1 MVAVMPSSQAG
12 YMTAIFVAGM
22 LITGC
27 SNSLL
32 TKYQDNQCVANCD
45 GPASE
50 RRYFE
55 QPVIQTF
62 QMFIAEASCWA
73 IVFLQQLY
81 LSYNKPAPLVATPD
95 TSRDSVERNLSEEPD
110 LLLSTDP
117 NISLLSSAPTDTT
130 KPIQPMLDG
139 KKVFGLSIPASCDI
153 CGTTLMNVGL
163 FFTPVSIYQMTR
175 GALVLF
181 VGLFSVIF
189 LGRRLQLRQWSAL
202 GVVVL
207 GVFIV
212 GLSGVI
218 YAPDAP
224 EEGAIPDDT
233 TREPNSFLQVAV
245 GVFIIALAQIFT
257 ASQFVYEEHILQEY
271 HLDSMRVV
279 GWEGIFGFVLTGL
292 IMIVAY
298 ILVGHTAAGRGG
310 YFDIPSGA
318 AQIASNRSVFI
329 SSLLI
334 MLSIGAFNFFGI
346 SVTQK
351 ISATSRST
359 IDTCRTLGI
368 WLISIMLG
376 WEDFRALQLI
386 GFGLL
391 VYGTLVFN
399 GVISPYILKTF
410 DTGRIRIADEE
421 E

>member
-1 MVAVMPSSQAG
+1 MGSLDQG
-12 YMTAIFVAGM
+12 YMTTIFVAGM

-32 TKYQDNQCVANCD
+32 TKFQDNQCVANCN

-50 RRYFE
+50 RQYFE

-62 QMFIAEASCWA
+62 QMFIAEASCWG

-95 TSRDSVERNLSEEPD
+95 TSRDSVEPEELEEPE

-117 NISLLSSAPTDTT
+117 NMSLLSSAPTDAT
-130 KPIQPMLDG
+130 KPIRPMLDG
-139 KKVFGLSIPASCDI
+139 KRVFGLSIPAFCDI

-163 FFTPVSIYQMTR
+163 FFTPVSVYQMTR

-189 LGRRLQLRQWSAL
+189 LGRRLELRQWTAL

-218 YAPDAP
+218 YAPDATP
-224 EEGAIPDDT
+224 DGDIPDDT
-233 TREPNSFLQVAV
+233 MREPNSFVQVAL

-257 ASQFVYEEHILQEY
+257 ATQFVFEEHILKDY

-279 GWEGIFGFVLTGL
+279 GWEGIFGFLLTGL

-298 ILVGHTAAGRGG
+298 IFVGHTDAGRGG

-318 AQIASNRSVFI
+318 AQIASNRSVFL
-329 SSLLI
+329 SSLMI

-346 SVTQK
+346 SVTQR

-376 WEDFRALQLI
+376 WERFRALQLI

-399 GVISPYILKTF
+399 GVISPYILRQL
-410 DTGRIRIADEE
+410 DSGRVRLADEE
-421 E
+421 EE

>member
-1 MVAVMPSSQAG
+1 MWGPQPG
-12 YMTAIFVAGM
+12 YMITIFVTGM

-32 TKYQDNQCVANCD
+32 TKFQDNQCVANCN
-45 GPASE
+45 GPVSD

-62 QMFIAEASCWA
+62 QMFIAEACCWG

-81 LSYNKPAPLVATPD
+81 SSYSRPARLVATAD
-95 TSRDSVERNLSEEPD
+95 TSRESVEPDASEEPE

-117 NISLLSSAPTDTT
+117 NISLLSSAPTDST
-130 KPIQPMLDG
+130 KPMQPMLDG
-139 KKVFGLSIPASCDI
+139 NRVFGLSIPAFCDI

-189 LGRRLQLRQWSAL
+189 LGRRLELRQWTSL

-218 YAPDAP
+218 YAPDTTPKDALS
-224 EEGAIPDDT
+224 DDT
-233 TREPNSFLQVAV
+233 MREPNSFLQVAF

-257 ASQFVYEEHILQEY
+257 ATQFVYEEHILQDY

-279 GWEGIFGFVLTGL
+279 GWEGIFGFLLTGL

-298 ILVGHTAAGRGG
+298 VFVGHTDAGRGG

-318 AQIASNRSVFI
+318 AQIAGNPAVFL

-368 WLISIMLG
+368 WLISILLG
-376 WEDFRALQLI
+376 WEQFRALQLI

-399 GVISPYILKTF
+399 GVLSPYVLKKF
-410 DTGRIRIADEE
+410 DSGRIRLADEE

>member
-1 MVAVMPSSQAG
+1 MGSPQPG
-12 YMTAIFVAGM
+12 YMITIFVAGM

-32 TKYQDNQCVANCD
+32 TKFQDNQCVANCN
-45 GPASE
+45 GPASG

-62 QMFIAEASCWA
+62 QMFIAEASCWG

-81 LSYNKPAPLVATPD
+81 SSYSRPARLVASPD
-95 TSRDSVERNLSEEPD
+95 TSRESVEPDASAEPE

-117 NISLLSSAPTDTT
+117 NISLLSSAPTDSM
-130 KPIQPMLDG
+130 KPMQPMLDG
-139 KKVFGLSIPASCDI
+139 NKVFGLSIPAFCDI

-189 LGRRLQLRQWSAL
+189 LGRRLELRQWTAL

-218 YAPDAP
+218 YAPDTTP
-224 EEGAIPDDT
+224 EGAIPDDT
-233 TREPNSFLQVAV
+233 MREPNSFLQVAL

-257 ASQFVYEEHILQEY
+257 ATQFVYEEHILQDY

-279 GWEGIFGFVLTGL
+279 GWEGIFGFLLTGL

-298 ILVGHTAAGRGG
+298 VFVGHTDAGRGG

-318 AQIASNRSVFI
+318 AQIAGNRAVFL
-329 SSLLI
+329 SSLMI

-376 WEDFRALQLI
+376 WEQFRALQLI

-399 GVISPYILKTF
+399 GVLSPYVLKRF
-410 DTGRIRIADEE
+410 DSGRIRLADEDE
-421 E
+421 

>member
-1 MVAVMPSSQAG
+1 MGSPQPG
-12 YMTAIFVAGM
+12 YMITIFVAGM

-32 TKYQDNQCVANCD
+32 TKFQDNQCVANCN
-45 GPASE
+45 GPASD

-62 QMFIAEASCWA
+62 QMFIAEASCWG

-81 LSYNKPAPLVATPD
+81 SSYSRPARLVASPD
-95 TSRDSVERNLSEEPD
+95 TSRESVEPDASAEPE

-117 NISLLSSAPTDTT
+117 NISLLSSAPTDSM
-130 KPIQPMLDG
+130 KPMQPMLDG
-139 KKVFGLSIPASCDI
+139 NKVFGLSIPAFCDI

-189 LGRRLQLRQWSAL
+189 LGRRLELRQWTAL

-218 YAPDAP
+218 YAPDTTP
-224 EEGAIPDDT
+224 EGAIPDDT
-233 TREPNSFLQVAV
+233 MREPNSFLQVAL

-257 ASQFVYEEHILQEY
+257 ATQFVYEEHILQDY

-279 GWEGIFGFVLTGL
+279 GWEGIFGFLLTGL

-298 ILVGHTAAGRGG
+298 VFVGHTDAGRGG

-318 AQIASNRSVFI
+318 AQIAGNRAVFL
-329 SSLLI
+329 SSLMI

-376 WEDFRALQLI
+376 WEQFRALQLI

-399 GVISPYILKTF
+399 GVLSPYVLKRF
-410 DTGRIRIADEE
+410 DSGRIRLADEE